1 MLAEYKLSAYQ
12 DYGALGNKENIH
24 LVRNKNTGKI
34 CVKKVLGKEQESIIQ
49 FRKKNSSPYFPQVL
63 DVIETSEEIILIEE
77 YIEGVTLEEYMMGEP
92 LNEQQAVNIARQI
105 CEALTCLHNA
115 APMIVYRD
123 LKAENVMITSQ
134 KLVKLV
140 DFDISRKY
148 QEGKNRDTELLG
160 TAEYAAPEQF
170 GYFQTDNRTDIY
182 AFGVLFNYMLT
193 GKFPVEC
200 VTNGKYRELVRKCI
214 ELEPAKRYQNA
225 EKIMEDLPAGY
236 GMFEKL
242 YAKHEKGEESLE
254 EKQVSWLPPGFR
266 SGTFWKILVAIFGYI
281 FILYIGFTIEFTD
294 GKNNVLP
301 LGQLWLNRG
310 CFTLALITTVL
321 FNFNYGGC
329 LEQIPIVR
337 KLTPILRVMMFGV
350 TALIFIAF
358 AVILASMLEGI
369 LGMQSVCWQHT
380 K

>member
-1 MLAEYKLSAYQ
+1 MLTEYKLSAYQ
-12 DYGALGNKENIH
+12 DYGPLGNKEHIH
-24 LVRNKNTGKI
+24 LVRNRSTGRI
-34 CVKKVLGKEQESIIQ
+34 CLKKVLGKEQRAIIQ
-49 FRKKNSSPYFPQVL
+49 FRKKNSSSYFPQVL

-105 CEALTCLHNA
+105 CEALKCLHNEE
-115 APMIVYRD
+115 PMIIYRD

-134 KLVKLV
+134 EQVKLV
-140 DFDISRKY
+140 DFDISRNY

-200 VTNGKYRELVRKCI
+200 VTNGKYKEVVRKCI
-214 ELEPAKRYQNA
+214 ELEPSKRYQSV
-225 EKIMEDLPAGY
+225 EKIMEDLPSRY
-236 GMFEKL
+236 GMFEKK
-242 YAKHEKGEESLE
+242 YPQKEETSHVEKTE
-254 EKQVSWLPPGFR
+254 VSWLPPGFR
-266 SGTFWKILVAIFGYI
+266 SGTFWKMLVAVFGYI

-294 GKNNVLP
+294 EKNNVLP
-301 LGQLWLNRG
+301 LGKLWLNRG
-310 CFTLALITTVL
+310 CFMLALIATVL

-329 LEQIPIVR
+329 LEQIPILR
-337 KLTPILRVMMFGV
+337 KLNPAQRVVLFGC
-350 TALIFIAF
+350 TGLFFTAF

-369 LGMQSVCWQHT
+369 LGM
-380 K
+380 